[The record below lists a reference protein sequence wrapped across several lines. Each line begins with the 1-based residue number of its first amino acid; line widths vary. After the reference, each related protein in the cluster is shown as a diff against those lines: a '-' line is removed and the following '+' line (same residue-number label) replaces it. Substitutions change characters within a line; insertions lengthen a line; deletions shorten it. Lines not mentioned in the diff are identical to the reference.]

1 MKHRLTELYSAYY
14 APYIKESYLQDEAI
28 FKTLYQKTWFT
39 IFVLGLLAV
48 PPFLNDYQVFFLTQ
62 VLIAVIGAHGL
73 NILLGYTGQISLG
86 HAAFLGVGG
95 YTYSFLVMVHN
106 WPFWMAIAVSGFVAA
121 GLGLII
127 GIPSLRIKG
136 IYLAV
141 ATIAFQF
148 IADYTYF
155 HWTGFSGGPQGRV
168 VAAPTLFGLAL
179 TSRLSFYYICLPIV
193 FVLLWGAK
201 NLMRSK
207 YGRCLTAV
215 RDNDISAEALGVPV
229 FKYKLLAFV
238 VSSFYAG
245 VAGALLVVHLRNVYP
260 DFFHLNVSIEYLAMV
275 IVGGMGT
282 VMGSIFGSIFIVLV
296 PEALTNMIS
305 TLAQLTKNPELTI
318 FMAPARLIVHGFL
331 IVLFILIEPGGL
343 AGIWR
348 KVSSYWK
355 IWPLPYV

>member
-1 MKHRLTELYSAYY
+1 MRRSVSELYSAYY

-28 FKTLYQKTWFT
+28 FRTLYQKTWFVALM
-39 IFVLGLLAV
+39 IALLLL
-48 PPFLNDYQVFFLTQ
+48 PPFMNDYQVFFLTQ
-62 VLIAVIGAHGL
+62 VIIAVIGAHGL
-73 NILLGYTGQISLG
+73 NVLLGYTGQISLG

-95 YTYSFLVMVHN
+95 YTYSFLVMVHH
-106 WPFWMAIAVSGFVAA
+106 WPFWIAIAVSGLVAA
-121 GLGLII
+121 GLGLVI

-136 IYLAV
+136 IYLGV

-155 HWTGFSGGPQGRV
+155 HWAGFSGGPQGRV
-168 VAAPTLFGLAL
+168 VAAPHLFNLAL
-179 TSRLSFYYICLPIV
+179 TSRISFYYVCLPIL
-193 FVLLWGAK
+193 FLLLWGAK

-207 YGRCLTAV
+207 YGRCLMAV

-229 FKYKLLAFV
+229 FGYKLLAFV

-245 VAGALLVVHLRNVYP
+245 VAGALLVVQLRNVYP

-275 IVGGMGT
+275 IVGGMGP
-282 VMGSIFGSIFIVLV
+282 VIGSIFGAVFIVLF
-296 PEALTNMIS
+296 PELLSNMIS
-305 TLAQLTKNPELTI
+305 TLAQLTRNPELTI
-318 FMAPARLIVHGFL
+318 LMAPARLIVHGFL
-331 IVLFILIEPGGL
+331 IVLFILIEPAGL